1 MDRGRIAELFEK
13 AVELPL
19 DGRASWLATACA
31 DDDALRAEVER
42 LLRADARA
50 SRFMERPPAV
60 ISAAIDHAVEGEPH
74 QFGPYRV
81 LRRIGVGG
89 MGEVWLCERSDG
101 EFEQRV
107 AIKQLAYPTPGLL
120 QRFRQERQILAR
132 LEHPNIARLID
143 GGLAAN
149 GAPYLAMEYVEGV
162 PITTFARDRALD
174 VPALLRLFLRVCEA
188 VQYAHQNLV
197 VHRDLKPSNIF
208 VTADGMPKLLDFG
221 IAKVLTTTE
230 IDAPTQTIARL
241 LTPDYA
247 APEQFSGA
255 PVTTATDVYALGVV
269 LYELLAGAR
278 PPRRD
283 RPDGMMAAADPP
295 PPSVAIDRTTG
306 IHVARR
312 RELRGDLDRIALTAL
327 AHDPARRYPSAE
339 ALSADIRRYLDGRP
353 IAARGESGWYRMTK
367 FVRRNRYALAAALIV
382 FAVCI
387 AATLVSLEQARRAR
401 DQAARAEH
409 QAARAEAVRKFL
421 VGVFGQASPDEAKG
435 KPITAHELLEKSE
448 PQVDEELRGQ
458 PALHA
463 DITTVLASLYMNVGD
478 YGRAKMLLEQT
489 VQTSAAATVPPEVR
503 ARTLT
508 VLANLEADKH
518 ESDAAYAHATQARA
532 LAQSAGAAGADEASA
547 ARHMINQITV
557 GRGDAKLA
565 EPELRATLASDLAR
579 FGERH
584 DAVADDYSL
593 LGTALDEMT
602 RYDESGAA
610 FTKTIEISRALHGSQ
625 HNTVARG
632 LNDLGVMLLH
642 KGDLAGAERALR
654 ETVEIT
660 VQLYGPDTDNSW
672 TTRSNFLRVLELQG
686 RYREALAQRQA
697 IFEAEQALV
706 SETRPD
712 ALAFASNFI
721 GVDHRELGELDL
733 AEAALRRSLA
743 LWAKIQGSNE
753 QPSSATPLGNLAAT
767 LVLAGRYD
775 EAERAVRATL
785 AIQEKHEAPNAQWL
799 NLTRGALGNLLRLQ
813 HRHAEALE
821 QLRAANAAVQSAGGT
836 ANPWLAQLGAQLSE
850 AELDAGNVA
859 QARRIAADVLAAA
872 RKSLPEANVRL
883 AAPLFAM
890 ARAELALGHAAE
902 SEALA
907 REALA
912 IRSALL
918 PARDPRLLEV
928 KVALINALAAQERV
942 AEAKALS
949 AEIRPVLAGLS
960 SPYAADLR
968 ERIGSL

>member
-1 MDRGRIAELFEK
+1 MDRARIAELFEK
-13 AVELPL
+13 AVDLPE
-19 DGRASWLATACA
+19 DARACWLAAACA
-31 DDDALRAEVER
+31 GDDALRAEVER

-60 ISAAIDHAVEGEPH
+60 ISAAIDHAADAEPH

-230 IDAPTQTIARL
+230 VDAPTQTIARL

-269 LYELLAGAR
+269 LYELMAATR

-283 RPDGMMAAADPP
+283 QSGGIAAAGEPP

-306 IHVARR
+306 THAARR

-353 IAARGESGWYRMTK
+353 IAARGESNWYRMTK

-387 AATLVSLEQARRAR
+387 AATLISLEQARRAR

-448 PQVDEELRGQ
+448 PQVDEELRDQ
-458 PALHA
+458 PALRA
-463 DITTVLASLYMNVGD
+463 DITTVLASLYMNIGD
-478 YGRAKMLLEQT
+478 YGRAKTLLEQT
-489 VQTSAAATVPPEVR
+489 VRTSDSPTVPPEVR

-518 ESDAAYAHATQARA
+518 ESDAAYAHASQARA

-547 ARHMINQITV
+547 ARHMLNQITV
-557 GRGDAKLA
+557 GGGDAKLA

-602 RYDESGAA
+602 RYDESAAA
-610 FTKTIEISRALHGSQ
+610 FAKTIEISRALHGSQ

-632 LNDLGVMLLH
+632 LNDLGLLLLH

-654 ETVEIT
+654 ETVDIT

-672 TTRSNFLRVLELQG
+672 TTRSNLLRVLELQG

-697 IFEAEQALV
+697 IFDVEQALA

-721 GVDHRELGELDL
+721 GVDHRELGELAE
-733 AEAALRRSLA
+733 AEAALRHALA

-753 QPSSATPLGNLAAT
+753 QPSSATPMGNLAAT

-821 QLRAANAAVQSAGGT
+821 QLRAANAAMQSAGGT
-836 ANPWLAQLGAQLSE
+836 SNPWLAQLGAQLSE
-850 AELDAGNVA
+850 AELDAGNA
-859 QARRIAADVLAAA
+859 AEARRIAADVLAAA
-872 RKSLPEANVRL
+872 RRSLPEANVRL
-883 AAPLFAM
+883 GAPLFAM

-928 KVALINALAAQERV
+928 KVALVNALAAQARV

-949 AEIRPVLAGLS
+949 GEIQPVLAGLS

-968 ERIGSL
+968 ARIGSL